1 MPADDNKSSCI
12 HLYLE
17 YTSELRKQRWSLKG
31 MAALVTELNQRI
43 KEWNSKG
50 LKVSG
55 SVCDQKIGA
64 QREKL
69 VETVSSVC
77 DGKRNIHPTTEYT
90 MEDFSTIMTTNF
102 ESAYHL
108 SQFAYTLLKAS
119 GKWKHY
125 ICLLCRK
132 CYSCTAKPHSL
143 S

>member
-1 MPADDNKSSCI
+1 
-12 HLYLE
+12 
-17 YTSELRKQRWSLKG
+17 

-55 SVCDQKIGA
+55 SVCDLKSRA

-69 VETVSSVC
+69 AKTVSSVY
-77 DGKRNIHPTTEYT
+77 DGKLNIHATTEYT
-90 MEDFSTIMTTNF
+90 MEDFSTTMTTNF